1 MDTMTA
7 TPHCRICARPQTTY
21 YATAQDVEYFTTKDE
36 FTFYRCEDCDV
47 LFLHPMPV
55 DRLSEIYPP
64 NYYSFHVD
72 SGRSIAQRIK
82 QFLDDRAFAALT
94 RDIKGTSLAALDVG
108 GGSGWLLNDLK
119 RADPRVDRTAVV
131 DIDTRAEGIARAN
144 GHSYHLTTFER
155 FDTNERFDVILML
168 NLIEHV
174 PDPVAVLRKAKELL
188 RPGGRIWIKTPNFDA
203 LDARIFKNRSWGGFH
218 TPRHF
223 VLFTRDS
230 LVRHCE
236 AAGFTV
242 VHSSYTQG
250 APFWT
255 VSAIN
260 ELRKLGLCTVT
271 SSQPSIENP
280 LTPLFHIAFAA
291 FDFLRMPFSKTS
303 QVNIHLTVPSRN
315 GD

>member
-1 MDTMTA
+1 MMIAT
-7 TPHCRICARPQTTY
+7 TPHCPICAQSG
-21 YATAQDVEYFTTKDE
+21 ATRFATVNDIEYFTTPDD
-36 FTFYRCEDCDV
+36 FTFYRCDDCDV
-47 LFLHPMPV
+47 LFLHPMPF
-55 DRLSEIYPP
+55 DRLAQIYPA

-72 SGRSIAQRIK
+72 TGRSMAQRVK
-82 QFLDDRAFAALT
+82 QLLDDRTFVALT
-94 RDIKGTSLAALDVG
+94 RDIKGSSIAALDVG

-131 DIDTRAEGIARAN
+131 DIDPRAEKIAHEN
-144 GHSYHLTTFER
+144 GHVYHLSTFED
-155 FDTNERFDVILML
+155 FETSERFDVILML

-174 PDPVAVLRKAKELL
+174 TNPIAVLRKAKELL

-218 TPRHF
+218 APRHF
-223 VLFTRDS
+223 VLFTKDS

-236 AAGFTV
+236 TAGFTV
-242 VHSSYTQG
+242 TRCSYTQG

-260 ELRKLGLCTVT
+260 ELRKLGLCSVT
-271 SSQPSIENP
+271 AARPSIEHP
-280 LTPLFHIAFAA
+280 LTPLFHVVFAT

-303 QVNIHLTVPSRN
+303 QVNIHLTVPL
-315 GD
+315 